1 MAETHF
7 DVTGIGN
14 AIVDVLTQADD
25 AFITEHGLEKGA
37 MTLIDME
44 TADKIYGTMGPAVEV
59 SGGSAANTLA
69 GLVSLGGRGAYIG
82 KVRDDALGRLF
93 SEDLEKSGEIK
104 RDVSFDLP
112 PDAWDTLYET
122 MPEQFKILNYVRSYQ
137 EVTMQAIKAFE
148 ECMAFKECITP
159 LRSVWPR

>member
-59 SGGSAANTLA
+59 SGGSAANTIAALA
-69 GLVSLGGRGAYIG
+69 SLGARGAYIG
-82 KVRDDALGRLF
+82 KVADDQLGEVFANEIRAAGVAFDTAPL
-93 SEDLEKSGEIK
+93 SSGLGETTARSMIL
-104 RDVSFDLP
+104 VT
-112 PDAWDTLYET
+112 PDAE
-122 MPEQFKILNYVRSYQ
+122 R
-137 EVTMQAIKAFE
+137 TMQTYLGACVE
-148 ECMAFKECITP
+148 
-159 LRSVWPR
+159 